1 MKKDA
6 DQVEKMVHGGEAKTE
21 LEHIL
26 KSLDKKALTPEGKIK
41 SYKID
46 GSYTMKGITEGNRIK
61 KIRVN
66 RKNIPQ

>member
-1 MKKDA
+1 MEKDA
-6 DQVEKMVHGGEAKTE
+6 DQVEKMVHGEEAKAG

-26 KSLDKKALTPEGKIK
+26 KLLDRKALTPEGKIK

-66 RKNIPQ
+66 RKNIY